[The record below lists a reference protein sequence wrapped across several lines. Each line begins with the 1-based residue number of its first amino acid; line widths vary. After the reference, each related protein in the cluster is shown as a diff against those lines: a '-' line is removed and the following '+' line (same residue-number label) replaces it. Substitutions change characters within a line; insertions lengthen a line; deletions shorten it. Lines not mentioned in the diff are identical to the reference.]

1 MKTDLLQSSFVNK
14 CSLLTNTSL
23 RPTDYELF
31 ASESLSNINFTDN
44 NIGRVRRS
52 LDLSKFHGHDMMSIC
67 MLEICGD
74 TIYNPLG
81 LTFRDCLGH
90 GVCPQNYKKANADP
104 AHKKMKTSQ

>member
-1 MKTDLLQSSFVNK
+1 
-14 CSLLTNTSL
+14 
-23 RPTDYELF
+23 
-31 ASESLSNINFTDN
+31 
-44 NIGRVRRS
+44 
-52 LDLSKFHGHDMMSIC
+52 MMSIC

>member
-23 RPTDYELF
+23 RLTDYEIF

-44 NIGRVRRS
+44 NIGRVRRG
-52 LDLSKFHGHDMMSIC
+52 LDLNKTHSHDMMSIC

-74 TIYNPLG
+74 SIYNPLG
-81 LTFRDCLGH
+81 LIFRDCLGH
-90 GVCPQNYKKANADP
+90 GICPQNCKKANADP
-104 AHKKMKTSQ
+104 AHQKMKTSQ